1 LSSPLFVCGT
11 LTIQETKRIVFLMIE
26 ILIGI
31 ITGFSFLKSFIL
43 LVAQVQ
49 PILDTFS
56 NA

>member
-1 LSSPLFVCGT
+1 
-11 LTIQETKRIVFLMIE
+11 MIE